1 LRLDKNNEGM
11 TLIELVISMAITAIV
26 LSMIIFIISVAANS
40 FRRTNENVNLQLEAQ
55 RTINQLSALA
65 METSDI
71 NKSDKLADPD
81 VRYLLKGTTGSYSY
95 AITFI
100 KAKNK
105 LYLVQK
111 DTVEEANV
119 VNPLDNENEYLL
131 AEYVDKFEIA
141 FEDKKTANISIT
153 FKLGDEEYPISK
165 KVKLRNA
172 K

>member
-11 TLIELVISMAITAIV
+11 TLIELIISMAITAIV
-26 LSMIIFIISVAANS
+26 LTMIILIISVAANG

-55 RTINQLSALA
+55 ITINQLSALA
-65 METSDI
+65 METNEI
-71 NKSDKLADPD
+71 KESDKLTNPD
-81 VRYLLKGTTGSYSY
+81 VRYLLKGTTYSY

-111 DTVEEANV
+111 DTLEEVDA

-141 FEDKKTANISIT
+141 FEDKKTANISII

-165 KVKLRNA
+165 KVKLRNV